1 MEERIHRLLNEVK
14 AYFAQ
19 DKKDLEA
26 FRMKYIS
33 KKGEISE
40 LFEELKKVSA
50 EQKKNV
56 GKVLNQLKQ
65 AAESKLA
72 ELTEKLES
80 TPSTTAEIDLTL
92 PPIPNESGIFIP

>member
-1 MEERIHRLLNEVK
+1 MEERIQRLLNEVK
-14 AYFAQ
+14 TYFAQ

-50 EQKKNV
+50 
-56 GKVLNQLKQ
+56 GSRR
-65 AAESKLA
+65 AAL
-72 ELTEKLES
+72 LE
-80 TPSTTAEIDLTL
+80 
-92 PPIPNESGIFIP
+92 